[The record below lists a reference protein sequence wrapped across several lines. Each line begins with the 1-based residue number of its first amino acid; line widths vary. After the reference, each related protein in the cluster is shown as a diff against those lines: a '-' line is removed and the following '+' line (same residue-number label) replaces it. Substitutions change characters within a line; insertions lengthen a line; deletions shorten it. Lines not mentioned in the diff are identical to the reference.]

1 MNARPHVEIIAE
13 AGVNHDGSLA
23 KALELVTVAHE
34 AGADAV
40 KFQTFHAH
48 TLAVAGAGLADYQKK
63 GGAAAD
69 QKDMLK
75 ALELDKPAFRE
86 IAAHAARLGI
96 RFLSTPFDTDSLD
109 FLVGELGMDAIK
121 ISSGDLTN
129 GPLLLAAARTGIPL
143 ILSTGMATE
152 AEISDALGLV
162 SFALGSA
169 AKPPSRAAFSAA
181 WQNAEQ
187 REAARKQMTLLQC
200 TSQYPAPVGD
210 SNLRAMATLREKFG
224 VLVGL
229 SDHTEGVAIG
239 IAAAALGACMIE
251 KHFTLDRAAIGPDH
265 RASLDPEALTQ
276 LVRGVRDVE
285 SALGDG
291 IKRPRP
297 SEIDVQAVAR
307 RSLVAAREI
316 RKGEIFTEDNVT
328 AKRPASGRS
337 PMDIWDVL
345 GTFAQRDFRPDD
357 FIP

>member
-1 MNARPHVEIIAE
+1 ME
-13 AGVNHDGSLA
+13 
-23 KALELVTVAHE
+23 
-34 AGADAV
+34 
-40 KFQTFHAH
+40 
-48 TLAVAGAGLADYQKK
+48 
-63 GGAAAD
+63 
-69 QKDMLK
+69 
-75 ALELDKPAFRE
+75 
-86 IAAHAARLGI
+86 
-96 RFLSTPFDTDSLD
+96 
-109 FLVGELGMDAIK
+109 AIK

-129 GPLLLAAARTGIPL
+129 GPLLLAAARTRIPL

-162 SFALGSA
+162 AFALGGA
-169 AKPPSRAAFSAA
+169 AKPPSRTAFSAA
-181 WQNAEQ
+181 WENAAQ
-187 REAARKQMTLLQC
+187 REAARKQVTLLQC

-239 IAAAALGACMIE
+239 LAAAALGACMIE
-251 KHFTLDRAAIGPDH
+251 KHFTLDRAATGPDH
-265 RASLDPEALTQ
+265 RASLDPDALAQ
-276 LVRGVRDVE
+276 LVRGVREVE

-291 IKRPRP
+291 IKQPRP

-316 RKGEIFTEDNVT
+316 RKGEVFTEDNVT

-345 GTFAQRDFRPDD
+345 GTFARRDFRPDD